1 MKTGAICGCGGN
13 GAASVMSPDVYGM
26 SELHRQV
33 SDSGSA
39 DGRNIC
45 CGLRF
50 WSASGLAWFG
60 DALTNGMVDR
70 TRSER
75 GACYGRSDDMILGG
89 LRR

>member
-13 GAASVMSPDVYGM
+13 GVVSVMSPDVYGM
-26 SELHRQV
+26 SGLHRQV

-45 CGLRF
+45 CGSRF

-60 DALTNGMVDR
+60 DALTNDMEDTGALF
-70 TRSER
+70 ER
-75 GACYGRSDDMILGG
+75 GALQEIG
-89 LRR
+89 